1 MTDFKVQGE
10 YNLEIRVSS
19 KWPKWPF
26 SGMSPM
32 VAKGRQGS
40 PRFKGDPRDGWDELK
55 PDQSYFSHL
64 QAYEND
70 V

>member
-1 MTDFKVQGE
+1 
-10 YNLEIRVSS
+10 
-19 KWPKWPF
+19 
-26 SGMSPM
+26 MSPM